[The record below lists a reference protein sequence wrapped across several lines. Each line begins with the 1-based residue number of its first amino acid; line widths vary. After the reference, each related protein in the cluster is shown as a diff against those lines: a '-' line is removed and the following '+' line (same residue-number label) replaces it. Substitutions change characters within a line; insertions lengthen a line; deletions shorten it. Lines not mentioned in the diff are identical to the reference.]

1 MCSYA
6 FAAMGSFMSFAV
18 RSDWRES
25 QERQATAMKSDMIS
39 QQVEL
44 ARRMA
49 ERQMALQVASVRELM
64 LWFVP
69 FAITSY
75 AFLYR
80 GYRKTNSWV
89 VMFPLIPVTF
99 GFAYQVHY
107 AYGNKTAQIRA
118 LAEKI
123 MANEAHMM
131 AVPEWQSTAQFPP
144 NPSDPSPPPAL
155 QAHASNQTAASGSS
169 IKETADVNA
178 FHYPNTRSA

>member
-1 MCSYA
+1 
-6 FAAMGSFMSFAV
+6 MGSFMSSVV
-18 RSDWRES
+18 RSDLRES
-25 QERQATAMKSDMIS
+25 QERQVTAMKSDMIS

-69 FAITSY
+69 FALTSY

-80 GYRKTNSWV
+80 GYRNTNSWV

-99 GFAYQVHY
+99 GFAYQLHY

-131 AVPEWQSTAQFPP
+131 AVPEWQSTDQFPLS
-144 NPSDPSPPPAL
+144 PSDPSPPPAL
-155 QAHASNQTAASGSS
+155 QAHASSQAAASSSS
-169 IKETADVNA
+169 IKETTDAKT
-178 FHYPNTRSA
+178 FHNPNTRSV

>member
-1 MCSYA
+1 MRSPPWIVHELRGAFGLAGESGATSNSYEIGHDL
-6 FAAMGSFMSFAV
+6 AAGGAGAAHGGEADGAPGGV
-18 RSDWRES
+18 
-25 QERQATAMKSDMIS
+25 
-39 QQVEL
+39 
-44 ARRMA
+44 
-49 ERQMALQVASVRELM
+49 VRELM

-155 QAHASNQTAASGSS
+155 QAHASNQTATSGSS